1 MAAPSSHEG
10 RNGMGGSLAPSGL
23 RFFLSP
29 SPPGGGGGVGVVRE
43 CEKKDEGEGRR
54 GRQERRGA
62 SEEAVEA

>member
-1 MAAPSSHEG
+1 
-10 RNGMGGSLAPSGL
+10 MGGSLAPSGL

-62 SEEAVEA
+62 SEESVEA